1 MIEQLGSVM
10 KQNGP
15 AQGATDHARCLSD
28 RLHRLAAYG
37 ALALIAGIVFGTG
50 ALPPL

>member
-1 MIEQLGSVM
+1 MIDRFSSAQT
-10 KQNGP
+10 QNGMG
-15 AQGATDHARCLSD
+15 QGSAGQGPCLAD
-28 RLHRLAAYG
+28 RLHQLAAYG